1 MSGRAGRRQQLGGA
15 APAGEHEKGA
25 SCRGSFLLL
34 YTFTTKKYRRPTTAA
49 AAAVTA
55 ERRAALLELNG
66 LNCSVMR
73 VTLLGARQRC
83 LPQRELAFGRVPVSH
98 RASRLRGTQFLYC
111 IARPSGFGC
120 CSHSFIHMKP
130 CRCRFCLPSR
140 LLHQRPFACK
150 AFTRLLFRP
159 TRTFPPCVSDR
170 RGERFRAFLSFS
182 CFTTTFFFATT
193 SNNS

>member
-15 APAGEHEKGA
+15 GPAGEHEKGA

-49 AAAVTA
+49 AAAAVAVTV

-73 VTLLGARQRC
+73 VILLGARQRC
-83 LPQRELAFGRVPVSH
+83 LPRRELAFGWVPVSH
-98 RASRLRGTQFLYC
+98 RACRLRGTQFLCC

-120 CSHSFIHMKP
+120 

-140 LLHQRPFACK
+140 LLHQKPFVGK

-159 TRTFPPCVSDR
+159 ARTFSPCASDR
-170 RGERFRAFLSFS
+170 RGARF
-182 CFTTTFFFATT
+182 
-193 SNNS
+193 

>member
-15 APAGEHEKGA
+15 GPAGEHEKGA

-34 YTFTTKKYRRPTTAA
+34 YNFTTKKYRRPTTAA
-49 AAAVTA
+49 AAAAAVAVTV

-73 VTLLGARQRC
+73 VILLGARQRC
-83 LPQRELAFGRVPVSH
+83 LPRRELAFGWVPVSH
-98 RASRLRGTQFLYC
+98 RACRLRGTQFLYC

-120 CSHSFIHMKP
+120 CWHSFIHMKL

-140 LLHQRPFACK
+140 LLHQKPFVGK

-159 TRTFPPCVSDR
+159 ARTFSPCASDR
-170 RGERFRAFLSFS
+170 RGARF
-182 CFTTTFFFATT
+182 
-193 SNNS
+193 